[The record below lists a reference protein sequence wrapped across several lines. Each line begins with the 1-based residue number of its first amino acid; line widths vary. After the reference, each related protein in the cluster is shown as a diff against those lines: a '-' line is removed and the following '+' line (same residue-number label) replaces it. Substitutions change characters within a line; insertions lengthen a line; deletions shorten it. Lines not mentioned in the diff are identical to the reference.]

1 MGSTPYP
8 LALRE
13 RDCRAALA
21 MTTSDASPR
30 ITPQLRHR
38 ECSSLCASVS
48 LLSLRAFLFL
58 SLRGAQR
65 RGNPVP
71 EPTPLPLRDCRAALA
86 MTAFDASPRIT
97 PCFVITSVPLL
108 GIASVSPFV
117 IASVSLSVIARS
129 AATWQSRSRTNAPTP
144 PRLPRFARND
154 SIRRVAA
161 NNPLLRHRECSSLRH
176 RERFSFCH
184 CEERSD
190 VAIPFRNQRPYP
202 SEIAALRSQ

>member
-1 MGSTPYP
+1 MPRCARHDSIGP
-8 LALRE
+8 L
-13 RDCRAALA
+13 
-21 MTTSDASPR
+21 
-30 ITPQLRHR
+30 HR
-38 ECSSLCASVS
+38 ESPPASSSRAFLS
-48 LLSLRAFLFL
+48 LSLRAFLFL

-86 MTAFDASPRIT
+86 MTASNASPRIT
-97 PCFVITSVPLL
+97 PCFVIASVPL
-108 GIASVSPFV
+108 VV
-117 IASVSLSVIARS
+117 IASISLSVIARS
-129 AATWQSRSRTNAPTP
+129 AATWQSRSGTNAPTP
-144 PRLPRFARND
+144 PRLPRCAPND

-161 NNPLLRHRECSSLRH
+161 NHPLLRHRERSSLCH
-176 RERFSFCH
+176 CERFSFCH